1 MSTGALFEAE
11 DLTDDDLSDAL
22 EGDELTSEYDE
33 LSEEDVEALDDLE
46 DFVGEVDALGE
57 DALGD
62 ELEGED
68 VDALGDEF
76 GDYALDTATGL
87 YLPDRSPTLV
97 TGPAAVAL
105 ARTLNA
111 FAVDA
116 LDADDAD
123 AFFRRIRRIARRVG
137 RVAGGAVRGIGR
149 VARTVGRVAGPLLRR
164 AMPLLQR
171 ALPIIQRVAGLAGPW
186 GRLVSA
192 GIGAARGLAEGRGL
206 RGALAGAIGGA
217 IPGIGGRLASSL
229 LGADAADDDAAL
241 DALAD
246 MADAR
251 QVPAV
256 VALPLGAGLAA
267 RVATPRPAGRMSPA
281 LQRQAAR
288 VEGVMVRAA
297 RAAGGSAGRQL
308 RILRAIARL
317 ARRLLRRGGSIR
329 VTIRALPVAA
339 TTAARR
345 VVASAA
351 ARPSLGASTPAAAS
365 RRVAERR
372 RILSRTP
379 ALRLFQPAP
388 TGAGAF

>member
-11 DLTDDDLSDAL
+11 DLTDAL
-22 EGDELTSEYDE
+22 EGEELASEYDE
-33 LSEEDVEALDDLE
+33 LTEEDVEALDELE
-46 DFVGEVDALGE
+46 DFVSEVDALGG
-57 DALGD
+57 DALAD
-62 ELEGED
+62 ELGGD
-68 VDALGDEF
+68 GIDALADEF
-76 GDYALDTATGL
+76 GDYALDAATGL
-87 YLPDRSPTLV
+87 YLPDRNPTLV

-123 AFFRRIRRIARRVG
+123 AFFRRIGRLARRVG
-137 RVAGGAVRGIGR
+137 SGIGR
-149 VARTVGRVAGPLLRR
+149 VARGAVRNIGRVARSVGRVAGPLLRR
-164 AMPLLQR
+164 AMPLLRR

-186 GRLVSA
+186 GRLISA

-217 IPGIGGRLASSL
+217 IPGIGGRIASSI

-251 QVPAV
+251 QVPAA
-256 VALPLGAGLAA
+256 VAVPLGAGLAA

-281 LQRQAAR
+281 LQTQAAR
-288 VEGVMVRAA
+288 VENVMLRAA
-297 RAAGGSAGRQL
+297 RGVGGSAGRRL

-317 ARRLLRRGGSIR
+317 ARQLLRRGGSIT
-329 VTIRALPVAA
+329 VTIRALPAA
-339 TTAARR
+339 TTTAARR
-345 VVASAA
+345 VVATAA
-351 ARPSLGASTPAAAS
+351 ARPSLGASTPAAAAQ
-365 RRVAERR
+365 RVAERR
-372 RILSRTP
+372 RILARTP
-379 ALRLFQPAP
+379 ATALFRPTAPA
-388 TGAGAF
+388 AFAF